1 MNEPDIDV
9 REQGKSILDDPTLS
23 GFTRQG
29 RLLTN
34 MEMYAVS
41 AWCRDREWQAKLL
54 LEEL

>member
-1 MNEPDIDV
+1 MSESDVDV

-41 AWCRDREWQAKLL
+41 AWCRDQEWKAKLL